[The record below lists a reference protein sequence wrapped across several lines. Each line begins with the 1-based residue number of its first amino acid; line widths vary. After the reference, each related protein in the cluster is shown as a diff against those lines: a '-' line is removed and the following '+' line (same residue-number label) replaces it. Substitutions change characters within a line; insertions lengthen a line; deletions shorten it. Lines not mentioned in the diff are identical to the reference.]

1 MRSQERQAL
10 VASGKG
16 VLLDTDLLEAM
27 RGRGEIYSF
36 DYREG
41 IEGLELD
48 VTALEPEE
56 AARVILK
63 HIEAV
68 MSRK

>member
-1 MRSQERQAL
+1 

-16 VLLDTDLLEAM
+16 VLPDKDLLEAM
-27 RGRGEIYSF
+27 KGRGEIYSF

-48 VTALEPEE
+48 VTALEPED
-56 AARVILK
+56 AARMIVK

-68 MSRK
+68 VGRK